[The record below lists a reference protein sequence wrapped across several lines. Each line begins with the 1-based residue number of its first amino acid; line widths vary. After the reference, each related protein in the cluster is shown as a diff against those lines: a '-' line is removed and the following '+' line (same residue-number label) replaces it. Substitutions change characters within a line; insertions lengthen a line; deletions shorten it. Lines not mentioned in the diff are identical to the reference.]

1 LVAGFREFLL
11 KANALAL
18 AVGVIIA
25 LAMGNVVNSLVNDI
39 IMPPIGMVLGNVDFS
54 QMKVVLKATGDPK
67 TEVAI
72 RYGAFINVVISF
84 VIIALV
90 VYVITSLLLRVAPE
104 TPDAPTKDCP
114 FCKESVPVDATKCRA
129 CTSAI

>member
-1 LVAGFREFLL
+1 MSGFKEFLL
-11 KANALAL
+11 KADALVL
-18 AVGVIIA
+18 AAGVIIGV
-25 LAMGNVVNSLVNDI
+25 AMGNVVMSLVNDV
-39 IMPPIGMVLGNVDFS
+39 IMPPIGMALGSLDFS

-72 RYGAFINVVISF
+72 RYGTFINVVITF
-84 VIIALV
+84 CIVALV
-90 VYVITSLLLRVAPE
+90 VYVVASLLLRPAPE
-104 TPDAPTKDCP
+104 APTKTCP

>member
-1 LVAGFREFLL
+1 MSGFKEFLL

-18 AVGVIIA
+18 AVGVIIGV
-25 LAMGNVVNSLVNDI
+25 AMGDVVRSLVNDV
-39 IMPPIGMVLGNVDFS
+39 IMPPIGMVLGNLDFS
-54 QMKVVLKATGDPK
+54 QMKVVLKASVDPK

-72 RYGAFINVVISF
+72 RYGTFINVVITF
-84 VIIALV
+84 CIVALV
-90 VYVITSLLLRVAPE
+90 VYVVASLLLRPAPE
-104 TPDAPTKDCP
+104 APTKTCP

>member
-1 LVAGFREFLL
+1 MSGFKEFLL

-18 AVGVIIA
+18 AVGVIIGV
-25 LAMGNVVNSLVNDI
+25 AMGDVVRSLVNDV
-39 IMPPIGMVLGNVDFS
+39 IMPPIGMALGSLDIS

-72 RYGAFINVVISF
+72 RYGTFINF
-84 VIIALV
+84 VITFVIVALV
-90 VYVITSLLLRVAPE
+90 VYVMTSLLLRIAPE
-104 TPDAPTKDCP
+104 SPTKTCP
-114 FCKESVPVDATKCRA
+114 FCKEDVPADATKCRA

>member
-1 LVAGFREFLL
+1 VSGFKEFLL

-18 AVGVIIA
+18 AVGVIIGV
-25 LAMGNVVNSLVNDI
+25 AMGDVVRSLVNDV
-39 IMPPIGMVLGNVDFS
+39 IMPPVGMALGSLDFS

-72 RYGAFINVVISF
+72 RYGTFINF
-84 VIIALV
+84 VITFVIVALV
-90 VYVITSLLLRVAPE
+90 VYVMTSLLLRIAPE
-104 TPDAPTKDCP
+104 SPTKTCP
-114 FCKESVPVDATKCRA
+114 FCKEDVPADATKCRA

>member
-1 LVAGFREFLL
+1 VSGFKEFLL

-18 AVGVIIA
+18 AVGVIIGV
-25 LAMGNVVNSLVNDI
+25 AMGNVVMSLVNDV
-39 IMPPIGMVLGNVDFS
+39 IMPPIGMALGSLDFS

-72 RYGAFINVVISF
+72 RYGTFINVVLAF
-84 VIIALV
+84 VIVAFV
-90 VYVITSLLLRVAPE
+90 VYGMTSLLLRVAPE
-104 TPDAPTKDCP
+104 APTKACP
-114 FCKESVPVDATKCRA
+114 FCKEDVPADATKCRA